1 MRRRITR
8 QRGLPSP
15 RGLRERKDGFAA
27 LGAIVARARRPRQGH
42 QAFGWTTTCG
52 HGKKKGL
59 VTL

>member
-1 MRRRITR
+1 
-8 QRGLPSP
+8 
-15 RGLRERKDGFAA
+15 LRERKDGFAA